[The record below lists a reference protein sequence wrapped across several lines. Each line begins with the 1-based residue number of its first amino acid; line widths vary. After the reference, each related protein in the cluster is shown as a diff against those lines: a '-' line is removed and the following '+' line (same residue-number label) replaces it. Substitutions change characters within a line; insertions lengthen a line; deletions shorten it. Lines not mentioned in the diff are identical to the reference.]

1 MEIGLGFFD
10 YEKVLDNEIQDF
22 IKKCETFNQGSSSEQ
37 PIAESRLAYDA
48 MCASFNS
55 GRPRSVIV
63 KNLLQNKQNIRR
75 YSTQL
80 STGKSVLF
88 IHGGGHTLGS
98 LDSHDD
104 ICADISFLTN
114 STVYALDYRLGPE
127 HEHPSAYNDCLS
139 CLKYVEEKENTKV
152 LLVGDSAGGNLVAAI
167 ADSDQ
172 VNQKNLIGQ
181 ILIYPSLGNSVPYST
196 PVIHDNAPL
205 LSVKDIESMYN
216 NYFKNTLC
224 LKDKRAR
231 PIISDTLGRLP
242 KTFVFSAEF
251 DPLYDDGKKYCELV
265 NEQGGDATFFKS
277 TGLVHM
283 HLRARHRS
291 TKAKTEFIKIVK
303 VINKLFEPY

>member
-1 MEIGLGFFD
+1 MEIALSFFD
-10 YEKVLDNEIQDF
+10 YKKVLDNEILDF
-22 IKKCETFNQGSSSEQ
+22 IRECETFEQKGGSKRS
-37 PIAESRLAYDA
+37 IAESRLAYDA

-55 GRPRSVIV
+55 GRPKSVRA
-63 KNLLQNKQNIRR
+63 KDLLGNKLKLRR
-75 YSTQL
+75 YSTDL
-80 STGKSVLF
+80 STGKSLLF
-88 IHGGGHTLGS
+88 IHGGGHTLGG

-127 HEHPSAYNDCLS
+127 HEHPSAYNDCLA
-139 CLKYVEEKENTKV
+139 CLKYVEEEEKTKI

-181 ILIYPSLGNSVPYST
+181 ILIYPSLGNLNLAGT
-196 PVIHDNAPL
+196 PVTHVNAPL
-205 LSVKDIESMYN
+205 LSFKDIESMYD

-224 LKDKRAR
+224 LKDKTAR

-251 DPLYDDGKKYCELV
+251 DPLYDDGKNYCELV
-265 NEQGGDATFFKS
+265 NEQGGEATFFKS
-277 TGLVHM
+277 AGLVHM

-303 VINKLFEPY
+303 VINKLFE